1 MLSTTD
7 SPFTTDQLHL
17 YLKRIHYADD
27 ANATDT
33 SRLATLQAAIEK
45 NPLSALTELQRR
57 HLASIPWGNTALH
70 YSTHH
75 SISTHPTA
83 VFEKLVV
90 QGRDGYCTEN
100 TNLLYFVLRALGYTV
115 YHTAARV
122 SRAALPGN
130 RDEEGGYIALSH
142 MVLIVRIGPRKY
154 MVDIGFGRNTPTSPL
169 QLQLEVH
176 IAVCLLAPMEMS
188 LVKEPLSKAVDE
200 TQRFWVYKAH
210 NWNDSDSPWIPQ
222 YCFSE
227 VEFLPED
234 FAMINFF
241 TSQSRTLFFTQQL
254 VCTRLILG
262 EGGIRPVGVYVLFGN
277 EVKKVVGDVSEV
289 LVRFMKEQDRV
300 DALKMFFGMSF
311 LPHEVEGVRGL
322 SSEIRDG

>member
-1 MLSTTD
+1 MSKAD
-7 SPFTTDQLHL
+7 GPFSTDQVNL
-17 YLKRIHYADD
+17 YLERIHYADN
-27 ANATDT
+27 ANAAAT
-33 SRLATLQAAIEK
+33 SRVAILQTMIEK
-45 NPLSALTELQRR
+45 DPLSALTELQRR
-57 HLASIPWGNTALH
+57 HLASITWGNTDLH

-75 SISTHPTA
+75 SISTHPIA

-90 QGRDGYCTEN
+90 QGRDGYCMEN

-115 YHTAARV
+115 YPTAARV

-130 RDEEGGYIALSH
+130 RDEEPEGYIALSH
-142 MVLIVRIGPRKY
+142 MVLVVTVAERKY
-154 MVDIGFGRNTPTSPL
+154 MVDVGFGRNTPTSPL
-169 QLQLEVH
+169 QLQLQFN
-176 IAVCLLAPMEMS
+176 IAVRLITPMEMS
-188 LVKEPLSKAVDE
+188 LVKETLSGSVDKR
-200 TQRFWVYKAH
+200 QKFWIYKTR
-210 NWNDSDSPWIPQ
+210 NSPDSSWIPQ

-234 FAMINFF
+234 FGMINFF

-262 EGGIRPVGVYVLFGN
+262 EGGIEPVGVYILSGT

-289 LVRFMKEQDRV
+289 VARFTKEQDRV
-300 DALKMFFGMSF
+300 DALKEYFGMRF

-322 SSEIRDG
+322 PSQIRSG

>member
-1 MLSTTD
+1 MSTTD
-7 SPFTTDQLHL
+7 SPFTTDQLNL
-17 YLKRIHYADD
+17 YLERIHYADD

-45 NPLSALTELQRR
+45 KPLFALNELQRR

-90 QGRDGYCTEN
+90 QRRDGYCMEN
-100 TNLLYFVLRALGYTV
+100 TNLLYFVLRALGYKV
-115 YHTAARV
+115 YPTAARV

-130 RDEEGGYIALSH
+130 RDEEEGYIALSH

-154 MVDIGFGRNTPTSPL
+154 MVDVGFGRNAPTSPL

-176 IAVCLLAPMEMS
+176 IAVRLFAPMEMS
-188 LVKEPLSKAVDE
+188 VVKEPLSESVDE
-200 TQRFWVYKAH
+200 TQRFWVFKTH
-210 NWNDSDSPWIPQ
+210 NRNDPDSPWIPQ

-234 FAMINFF
+234 FGMINFF
-241 TSQSRTLFFTQQL
+241 TSQSRTMFFTQQL
-254 VCTRLILG
+254 VCTKLILE
-262 EGGIRPVGVYVLFGN
+262 EGGFEPLGIYILSGT
-277 EVKKVVGDVSEV
+277 EVKKVIGGVSEV
-289 LVRFMKEQDRV
+289 VARFTKEEDRV
-300 DALKMFFGMSF
+300 EALKEYFGMSF
-311 LPHEVEGVRGL
+311 LPYEVEGVRGL
-322 SSEIRDG
+322 SSEIRSG